1 MSEFEQQLGTYF
13 ERFYDVLMTPTS
25 RDWSV
30 KGVIDSRQNIYQIS
44 LDTKVI
50 SKIIEIMFLPI
61 VQHFANENQY
71 QLLASPYQNHYP
83 DITLVNS
90 KNEYIAL
97 DFKSTYRT
105 TASSVNGFTLGA
117 FTGYFRQRNSTKNIA
132 FPYHQYRAHYILGII
147 YSQTHHET
155 SQEIF
160 TIDQL
165 PKIQSVASDF
175 QLLLQEKWK
184 LASDKTGSGNTKNI
198 GSMHEID
205 ALVNGNG
212 LFLPHG
218 IHVFDDYWMNFLT
231 RDMAQAIDSSVPYRN
246 LKEYWEWKNR

>member
-1 MSEFEQQLGTYF
+1 MDEFEEQLGAYF
-13 ERFYDVLMTPTS
+13 ERFYDVLMTPNS

-61 VQHFANENQY
+61 VQQFAKENQY
-71 QLLASPYQNHYP
+71 QLVSTPYQNHYP
-83 DITLVNS
+83 DITLINLH
-90 KNEYIAL
+90 NEYIAL
-97 DFKSTYRT
+97 DFKRTYRT
-105 TASSVNGFTLGA
+105 TPNSVNGFTLGA
-117 FTGYFRQRNSTKNIA
+117 FTGYFRQRNSTKNIT
-132 FPYHQYRAHYILGII
+132 FPYQQYRAHYILGII
-147 YSQTHHET
+147 YTQTLIEASQD
-155 SQEIF
+155 IF

-198 GSMHEID
+198 GSMHDINT
-205 ALVNGNG
+205 LVSGNG
-212 LFLPHG
+212 IFAPHG
-218 IHVFDDYWMNFLT
+218 MRVFDDYWTNFLT
-231 RDMAQAIDSSVPYRN
+231 RDMAQAIDSTIPYRN
-246 LKEYWEWKNR
+246 LKEYWEWKSR